1 MIAEGGTGLLHMETI
16 ARSKDLY
23 GPYEPNTAN
32 PILTN
37 ANTTE
42 YCNFPL
48 MSQMYQYLTDHSPS
62 CRPFRPLPRRTRPM
76 VGRSVSCPLWPGMG
90 NLPHGPRN
98 RPVQRYMGSQLM
110 A

>member
-23 GPYEPNTAN
+23 GPYEPNAAN

-42 YCNFPL
+42 YCNVP
-48 MSQMYQYLTDHSPS
+48 
-62 CRPFRPLPRRTRPM
+62 
-76 VGRSVSCPLWPGMG
+76 
-90 NLPHGPRN
+90 
-98 RPVQRYMGSQLM
+98 
-110 A
+110 